1 MEYCHD
7 FNRSVAKK
15 SFCYLDTNVLP
26 ANANP
31 NTGFEARM
39 LVTRQNAA
47 GDAPQ
52 DVSGIISLN
61 RYSFFEELE
70 DKMLVPRQLQ
80 SNLTLQ
86 NDDELIKKAADLQVA
101 GRVVVNRFLLWLPKL
116 IPKYSLSD
124 NFVSS
129 FLKEMKLSYLRSM
142 YQMSAATRQPDS
154 FYQISAII
162 DNVKHIFV
170 DLQRTKTDNMDENP
184 YLFDICKVTANSSYL
199 TTCR

>member
-1 MEYCHD
+1 MISADQLQKRVFGTLIQTYCPLTLIQIQGLKEERFLQD
-7 FNRSVAKK
+7 K
-15 SFCYLDTNVLP
+15 
-26 ANANP
+26 
-31 NTGFEARM
+31 
-39 LVTRQNAA
+39 NAA

-52 DVSGIISLN
+52 DVNGIISLN

-70 DKMLVPRQLQ
+70 DKMLVPKQLQ

-86 NDDELIKKAADLQVA
+86 NDDELIKKAADFQVA
-101 GRVVVNRFLLWLPKL
+101 GRVVLNRFLLWLPKF

-129 FLKEMKLSYLRSM
+129 FLKEMKWSYLRSM
-142 YQMSAATRQPDS
+142 YQMSAATRQPNS

-170 DLQRTKTDNMDENP
+170 DLQRKKTDNMDENP
-184 YLFDICKVTANSSYL
+184 YLFDIYKLTANSSYL